1 MGEMNFTFE
10 DIFGSKGKMLDEMT
24 QENQPSISKK
34 SSENNKRLQEDSRNI
49 IQLFINSDVQAN
61 YTIELERSKLSRLM
75 SSSIQ
80 AVESMTDSLCSAIL
94 QLDPSKETSINFIN
108 QIITVTDNYEKQ
120 YVDLLARIG
129 LELTKAA
136 DSIQKNETLIM
147 SNPAG
152 LGELISY
159 FGQCMEMYKHIKNS
173 IINSLDAVRGQD
185 NGNRFAIAIADRLSE
200 ISEQIEENE
209 KNDEQSTDQN

>member
-49 IQLFINSDVQAN
+49 IQLINSDVQPN

-129 LELTKAA
+129 LELAKAA

-185 NGNRFAIAIADRLSE
+185 NGNRFGSE

>member
-34 SSENNKRLQEDSRNI
+34 SSENSKRLQEDSRNI
-49 IQLFINSDVQAN
+49 IQFINSDVQAN

-129 LELTKAA
+129 LELAKAA

>member
-1 MGEMNFTFE
+1 MGATNFTFE
-10 DIFGSKGKMLDEMT
+10 DIFGSKGKPLDDLT
-24 QENQPSISKK
+24 QENQPSINKK

-49 IQLFINSDVQAN
+49 IQFINSDVHSN

-75 SSSIQ
+75 SSSIE
-80 AVESMTDSLCSAIL
+80 AVESMTDSLCNAIL
-94 QLDPSKETSINFIN
+94 QLDSSKETSINFIN
-108 QIITVTDNYEKQ
+108 QIIMVTDNYEKQ

-129 LELTKAA
+129 LELAKVAE
-136 DSIQKNETLIM
+136 SIQKNDTLIM
-147 SNPAG
+147 SNPSG

-159 FGQCMEMYKHIKNS
+159 FGQCMEMFKHIKDS
-173 IINSLDAVRGQD
+173 VITSLDAVRGQD

-200 ISEQIEENE
+200 ISEQMEENE

>member
-1 MGEMNFTFE
+1 MGAMNFTFE

-24 QENQPSISKK
+24 QENQPSINKK
-34 SSENNKRLQEDSRNI
+34 SSEKNKRLQEDSRNI
-49 IQLFINSDVQAN
+49 IQFINSDVQSN
-61 YTIELERSKLSRLM
+61 YIIELERSKLSRLM

-80 AVESMTDSLCSAIL
+80 AVERMTDSLCTAIL
-94 QLDPSKETSINFIN
+94 QLDSSKETSANFIK

-129 LELTKAA
+129 FELAKTA
-136 DSIQKNETLIM
+136 DSIQKKDTLIM
-147 SNPAG
+147 SNPTG
-152 LGELISY
+152 LGELILY
-159 FGQCMEMYKHIKNS
+159 FGQCMEMYKHIKES
-173 IINSLDAVRGQD
+173 IITSLDAVRGQN

-200 ISEQIEENE
+200 ISEQMEENE